1 MTHPSAASSALVS
14 LIRVLLLVLLALLFV
29 GAVVAVF
36 SADTGALEKVVLAAV
51 AVLLALAVPRVQR
64 LGNRSPR

>member
-1 MTHPSAASSALVS
+1 MTHPSAAPSAPMS
-14 LIRVLLLVLLALLFV
+14 MIRVLLLVLLAVLFV

-36 SADTGALEKVVLAAV
+36 SAHTGALEKVDLVAV

-64 LGNRSPR
+64 LGNRSAR

>member
-1 MTHPSAASSALVS
+1 MAHPSAASSALVS
-14 LIRVLLLVLLALLFV
+14 TIRVLLLVLLAVLFV

-36 SADTGALEKVVLAAV
+36 SAHTGALEKVVLAAV

-64 LGNRSPR
+64 LGHSSAR